1 MKQKTKNPAKA
12 TGTESI
18 NKNSAN
24 FDKLPLTKMAEIM
37 CAENL
42 VAVKAVEKAKKE
54 ITKAVKLIEE
64 TYLKSGKIIFIG
76 AGTSGRLGILEAAE
90 CPPTFS
96 TSPNTFIGL
105 IAGGNKAVFKSV
117 EGAEDNAKQG
127 AKDFLKI
134 ANKKDLLIGI
144 ASSGT
149 TPYVL
154 GALKEAKKQGN
165 KTVFISSNKIA
176 KNAGADITI
185 FLNTGAEV
193 ISGST
198 RLKAGTAQKLV
209 LNMLTTMAMARV
221 GKVYKNYMV
230 DLQAKNEKLKTRA
243 TRLIALSANI
253 STEEAKKYAQ
263 KTNYCVK
270 EAVIMAKLKVSQK
283 QAKEILKK
291 HKGFLR
297 RALNE

>member
-1 MKQKTKNPAKA
+1 METKRNISL
-12 TGTESI
+12 TETESI
-18 NKNSAN
+18 NTNSEN
-24 FDKLPLTKMAEIM
+24 FDKLPLNEMAEIM

-42 VAVKAVEKAKKE
+42 NAANAVHKAKKE
-54 ITKAVKLIEE
+54 IIKAVKFTEQ
-64 TYLKSGKIIFIG
+64 TYLNGGKIIFMG

-96 TSPNTFIGL
+96 TPQNVFTAL

-117 EGAEDNAKQG
+117 EGAEDNLKQG

-134 ANKKDLLIGI
+134 ANKKDLLIVI

-154 GALKEAKKQGN
+154 GALAAAKKNGN
-165 KTVFISSNKIA
+165 KTVFISSNKTA

-185 FLNTGAEV
+185 YLNTGAEV

-230 DLQAKNEKLKTRA
+230 DLQAKNEKLKNRA
-243 TRLIALSANI
+243 IRLIALSANI
-253 STEEAKKYAQ
+253 TTEEAKKYAQ
-263 KTNYCVK
+263 KTNYSIK
-270 EAVIMAKLKVSQK
+270 EAVIMAKLKLNRK
-283 QAKEILKK
+283 QAQNLLKK

-297 RALNE
+297 SALNE

>member
-1 MKQKTKNPAKA
+1 MPLLL
-12 TGTESI
+12 TETEAL
-18 NKNSAN
+18 NKNSQN
-24 FDKLPLTKMAEIM
+24 FDKLPINKMADVM
-37 CAENL
+37 FAENFIAAT
-42 VAVKAVEKAKKE
+42 AVKKAKKE
-54 ITKAVKLIEE
+54 IIKAVQLVEE
-64 TYLKSGKIIFIG
+64 TYLNGGKIIFIG
-76 AGTSGRLGILEAAE
+76 AGTSGRLGVLEAAE
-90 CPPTFS
+90 CPPTF
-96 TSPNTFIGL
+96 NTPKNLFTAI
-105 IAGGNKAVFKSV
+105 IAGGKKAVFESV
-117 EGAEDNAKQG
+117 EGAEDNSKQG

-134 ANKKDLLIGI
+134 ADKKDLLIGI

-154 GALKEAKKQGN
+154 GALNTAKKQGN

-176 KNAGADITI
+176 KKAGATVTI
-185 FLNTGAEV
+185 YLNTGAEV

-243 TRLIALSANI
+243 MRLIALAAGISAK
-253 STEEAKKYAQ
+253 EAKKYAL
-263 KTNYCVK
+263 KTNYSVK
-270 EAVIMAKLKVSQK
+270 EAVIMSKLKISQK

-297 RALNE
+297 GALNE